1 MPRGFS
7 LRTRRT
13 PSDLHESLLAVAGT
27 ASPRPRLPP
36 PELPAYVQ
44 AKASTCQ
51 AGRYMNQLDEQ
62 QAGRYQPDELA
73 MAPPPSELQ
82 AGRYLELNELTMPP
96 PSELCFDAEYD
107 MPQYDSAEFASMPDE
122 PRPSAPPPE
131 LPPPEF
137 CCPITTELMRDPC
150 IATDGHTYERQAIE
164 TWLLTNDTS
173 PMTNMPLPDKWLLL
187 PNNVMRSLIEEF
199 RLRSGILTS
208 DEEREL
214 PPPCQ
219 FVARRTYELS
229 SPFFPAILAR
239 PPRAALNL
247 SEQEGAHVR
256 SFAERARR
264 LASEAGVT
272 E

>member
-1 MPRGFS
+1 MGGLAAPA
-7 LRTRRT
+7 
-13 PSDLHESLLAVAGT
+13 ESV
-27 ASPRPRLPP
+27 
-36 PELPAYVQ
+36 
-44 AKASTCQ
+44 
-51 AGRYMNQLDEQ
+51 
-62 QAGRYQPDELA
+62 
-73 MAPPPSELQ
+73 
-82 AGRYLELNELTMPP
+82 
-96 PSELCFDAEYD
+96 
-107 MPQYDSAEFASMPDE
+107 
-122 PRPSAPPPE
+122 
-131 LPPPEF
+131 
-137 CCPITTELMRDPC
+137 CPITTELMRDPC

-199 RLRSGILTS
+199 RVRSGILTS

-214 PPPCQ
+214 PPPCN
-219 FVARRTYELS
+219 FVARRAYELS
-229 SPFFPAILAR
+229 SPFFPTILAR

-264 LASEAGVT
+264 LASEAVVT

>member
-44 AKASTCQ
+44 AKASTF
-51 AGRYMNQLDEQ
+51 
-62 QAGRYQPDELA
+62 
-73 MAPPPSELQ
+73 Q
-82 AGRYLELNELTMPP
+82 AGRYLELDELAMPP
-96 PSELCFDAEYD
+96 PSELCFEGDYD

-187 PNNVMRSLIEEF
+187 PNNAMRSLIEEF
-199 RLRSGILTS
+199 RVRSGILTS

-214 PPPCQ
+214 PPPCN
-219 FVARRTYELS
+219 FVARRAYELS
-229 SPFFPAILAR
+229 SPFFPTILAR